1 MVEHAHAPSAVAV
14 PDERIARL
22 WELCYLDPAAT
33 HTLACSLTGAG
44 GVAAATAWLHIGL
57 YNARFGDTQACN
69 QAVAQ
74 ARTSFDALLNANDAA
89 DLAAHTRA
97 QALCD
102 EVAGIALRRSGD
114 YEASA
119 QLQAQVDDRA
129 DVARDAMHRFIAHN
143 SRAITAKLQGR
154 TDAALRH
161 IYAAMQAAKETGWAG
176 PRITALSNLGG
187 YQHDLFNLD
196 DARVHSEQALALA
209 REAGVRQVV
218 TIAGINLVV
227 IYYAAGEAQ
236 QARAMVEFLVTHPQ
250 EQAPGML
257 DRFKVNLALG
267 HLCVGEI
274 DAALA
279 YLQSSAD
286 AGIGDG
292 DGMANWT
299 WVMGRC
305 LLARQDA
312 AGARAL
318 LERFVEG
325 RRRSKRQDL
334 PFDAMELNRVL
345 ADACEQ
351 LGDAQAALQCL
362 RQAQTLY
369 EQLVGRSA
377 RARFIALEVS
387 HELEQAQR
395 ERDAAVASQHD
406 AESDR
411 RRLAE
416 LNTALQV
423 KIDETAM
430 LHAQLSEQALRDPL
444 TGLHNRRYL
453 FEVAPGMLELARRQN
468 SPLCVV
474 LLDLDHFKLLND
486 TFGHAAGDQ
495 VLQRFA
501 KLLSEMLRRSDVVS
515 RHGGEEFVAVMPDID
530 AEGAQAKI
538 EQLLLAFQ
546 NAPNDTGRKRMPR
559 GSFSAGIAVF
569 PKHGSSL
576 EQLLLRADRG
586 LYAAKHQGRARVELA
601 PKTGFGSLS

>member
-1 MVEHAHAPSAVAV
+1 VAEHAHAPSAVAG

-22 WELCYLDPAAT
+22 WELCYLDPAAA

-44 GVAAATAWLHIGL
+44 GVLAATAWLHVGL
-57 YNARFGDTQACN
+57 YNARFGDIQACN
-69 QAVAQ
+69 QALTQ
-74 ARTSFDALLNANDAA
+74 ARAGFDARLETNDAA
-89 DLAAHTRA
+89 GLAAHTSA

-102 EVAGIALRRSGD
+102 EAAGIAVRRSGN

-119 QLQAQVDDRA
+119 LLQAQVDARQGL
-129 DVARDAMHRFIAHN
+129 VRDAMHRFIAHN

-236 QARAMVEFLVTHPQ
+236 QARAMVEFLVNHPQ

-351 LGDAQAALQCL
+351 LGDAQAALQCV

-416 LNTALQV
+416 LNTALQA

-501 KLLSEMLRRSDVVS
+501 KLLTEMLRRSDVVS

-546 NAPNDTGRKRMPR
+546 AAPTDTGRKRMPR

-601 PKTGFGSLS
+601 PKTGFGTLG